1 MEENKVKLCA
11 MFLKVLQETYAFS
24 DLKDLQ
30 YTRVNSWKETVTAV
44 FADGYK
50 YVVNVSMD
58 SGSAMLHDILRQL
71 RG

>member
-11 MFLKVLQETYAFS
+11 MFLKVLQETEAFS

-30 YTRVNSWKETVTAV
+30 YTRLNSWEETVTAV
-44 FADGYK
+44 FEGGYK
-50 YVVNVSMD
+50 YAVNVSMD
-58 SGSAMLHDILRQL
+58 SGAAMLHDILRQL